1 MPMSDAFDD
10 GEIVASGIIQ
20 ADVLQQYVDTVRA
33 LVHEAKIHF
42 TDGGITASVV
52 DPSNVCMYPSVELSE
67 RAFESYDAPGEVNI
81 GVNLDALDE
90 RLGSADSDDLLRFG
104 VDMEKRMF
112 RIRYRQIEHEMALID
127 PDAIRQ
133 EPDTPDL
140 DLPNYVELSADHL
153 DDAMSNIDLV
163 SDHVRFTN
171 TDDEFV
177 IEGKGDTDRAALSF
191 DDEDCR
197 RLEVSGDVESL
208 FSLSFLVDVVDP
220 IPTDAVVSIR
230 YGDEFPTWWEYDLF
244 DETMH
249 VEMMLAPRIQSD

>member
-1 MPMSDAFDD
+1 MSDLFDD
-10 GEIVASGIIQ
+10 GEIVAEGIIQ
-20 ADVLQQYVDTVRA
+20 ADILQQWVDTLRA
-33 LVHEAKIHF
+33 LVHESKVHF
-42 TDGGITASVV
+42 TDGGIRASVV
-52 DPSNVCMYPSVELSE
+52 SPSNVCMYPTAELSKQ
-67 RAFESYDAPGEVNI
+67 AFESFDAPGEVNI

-90 RLGSADSDDLLRFG
+90 RLGSANSDDLVRFG

-112 RIRYRQIEHEMALID
+112 RIQYRQIEHEMALID

-140 DLPNYVELSADHL
+140 DLPNYVELEAEYL

-163 SDHVRFTN
+163 SDHVRVTN

-177 IEGKGDTDRAALSF
+177 IEGQGDTDRAALSF
-191 DDEDCR
+191 DGDDCR
-197 RLEVSGDVESL
+197 RLEVPEDVESL
-208 FSLSFLVDVVDP
+208 FSLSFLVDVVKP
-220 IPTDAVVSIR
+220 IPSDTVVSIR